1 MRITLSGSNL
11 TFNIPQLEEL
21 NDRVEDLMN
30 TLKII
35 TKKEKQI
42 MATLE
47 ELQAKADL
55 SIQKIDAL
63 NTALDGYRALV
74 AQMKTELDALKVG
87 DVLAPA
93 VQAKV
98 DAISASLDIEAAK
111 IDETYNEN
119 FPAAEAP
126 PDQV

>member
-1 MRITLSGSNL
+1 MRITLSENNI
-11 TFNIPQLEEL
+11 TFDIPQLEEL
-21 NDRVEDLMN
+21 NDRVEDLIDAVKS
-30 TLKII
+30 L

-74 AQMKTELDALKVG
+74 AQMKAELDALKVG

-98 DAISASLDIEAAK
+98 DAISASLDTEVAK
-111 IDETYNEN
+111 IDETYKEN
-119 FPAAEAP
+119 FPAAEVP

>member
-21 NDRVEDLMN
+21 NNRVEDLMN

-55 SIQKIDAL
+55 SIQKVDAL

-74 AQMKTELDALKVG
+74 AQMKAELDALKVG

-98 DAISASLDIEAAK
+98 DAISASLDVEVAK

-119 FPAAEAP
+119 FPAAEVP